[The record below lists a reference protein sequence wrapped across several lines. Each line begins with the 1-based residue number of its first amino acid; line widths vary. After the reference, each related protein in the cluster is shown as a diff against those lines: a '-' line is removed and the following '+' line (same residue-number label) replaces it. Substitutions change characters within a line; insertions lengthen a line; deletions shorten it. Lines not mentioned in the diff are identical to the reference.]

1 MTTQE
6 VQVNCYECGRERPI
20 ESTYEYELF
29 STPWDESGTTE
40 YLCHDE
46 FGHSELMKKDGEEP
60 YDSWKYYESCSEILT
75 DSSWAD
81 FRYFECEGCYRMV
94 CEQNPSNGWHVQY
107 RIEDECIQVCLKCY
121 QDNILEFGISR
132 ESVENGEIAGMFFNY
147 DDPVLKDWDKF
158 IEYRFIASGRDKDE
172 LLDEV
177 LENMDSG
184 YKVIIGYERLGIG
197 GGEGSV
203 SVYRKLV

>member
-1 MTTQE
+1 MNNNDVYLGNPNLKKANTS
-6 VQVNCYECGRERPI
+6 I
-20 ESTYEYELF
+20 EF
-29 STPWDESGTTE
+29 S
-40 YLCHDE
+40 
-46 FGHSELMKKDGEEP
+46 
-60 YDSWKYYESCSEILT
+60 
-75 DSSWAD
+75 
-81 FRYFECEGCYRMV
+81 
-94 CEQNPSNGWHVQY
+94 
-107 RIEDECIQVCLKCY
+107 

>member
-1 MTTQE
+1 
-6 VQVNCYECGRERPI
+6 
-20 ESTYEYELF
+20 
-29 STPWDESGTTE
+29 
-40 YLCHDE
+40 
-46 FGHSELMKKDGEEP
+46 
-60 YDSWKYYESCSEILT
+60 
-75 DSSWAD
+75 
-81 FRYFECEGCYRMV
+81 MV
-94 CEQNPSNGWHVQY
+94 CEQSPSNGWHVQY
-107 RIEDECIQVCLKCY
+107 RIENECEQVCLKCY
-121 QDNILEFGISR
+121 QENILEFGISR